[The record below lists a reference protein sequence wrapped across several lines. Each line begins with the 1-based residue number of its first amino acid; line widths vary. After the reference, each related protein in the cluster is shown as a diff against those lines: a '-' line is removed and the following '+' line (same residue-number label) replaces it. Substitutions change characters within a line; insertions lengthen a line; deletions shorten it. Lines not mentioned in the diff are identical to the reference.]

1 MLIMLDLDGTLLNNQ
16 SLISEE
22 SKTYL
27 KKLQSKGHQI
37 VLITGRPYRGCINF
51 YHELELNTP
60 LIVDNGASIYGMGN
74 FSDKFYTIP
83 KKMLDDI
90 FLFVKDHLVTA
101 FYTVDDYLFSYK
113 TEKRLEFYFHANEN
127 TKIIDRP
134 YTEND
139 IEAPLVM
146 MVVKKPFNKK
156 FEKFIYEQKILDLRS
171 WGEDSKNAIYEIYL
185 KGINKGNAMNDVI
198 GLLNYDKED
207 VIAFG
212 DGDNDIELINYAHR
226 GVAMKNAADV
236 VKEVSDEITL
246 YDNHENGVIKHLK
259 EIIKD
264 WKQLSFQSFFT

>member
-27 KKLQSKGHQI
+27 KKLQDKGHKI
-37 VLITGRPYRGCINF
+37 VLITGRPYRGCIHF
-51 YHELELNTP
+51 YNELELNTP

-74 FSDKFYTIP
+74 FPDKFYTIP
-83 KKMLDDI
+83 KKLLDEI
-90 FLFVKDHLVTA
+90 FLFAKDHLITA

-113 TEKRLEFYFHANEN
+113 TEKRLEFYFHLTEQSV
-127 TKIIDRP
+127 IIERP
-134 YTEND
+134 YTENT

-146 MVVKKPFNKK
+146 MVISKPFNKK
-156 FEKFIYEQKILDLRS
+156 FEKFIYDKEILDLRS
-171 WGEDSKNAIYEIYL
+171 WGEDSKNAVYEIYL
-185 KGINKGNAMNDVI
+185 KGINKGCAMNDVVE
-198 GLLNYDKED
+198 LLNYDKKD

-212 DGDNDIELINYAHR
+212 DGDNDIELINYAYR

-236 VKEVSDEITL
+236 VKEVSDEITR

-259 EIIKD
+259 TIIKD
-264 WKQLSFQSFFT
+264 